1 MGDPEYEKEYLK
13 RKKKL
18 RMLHGRLKETKE
30 NQEIYHRIMGSQ
42 EGNDESD
49 DAEVI

>member
-18 RMLHGRLKETKE
+18 RMLHDRLKDTKE

-42 EGNDESD
+42 EGNSD
-49 DAEVI
+49 PEEDVV